1 MRTENKGLLAL
12 FSVRRGRWVYLF
24 SKMAYIE
31 SDGALNST
39 HSLTHLI
46 DWGLAL
52 PAQRTEYTGQVT
64 LELLTGIH
72 GKGYRLQ

>member
-1 MRTENKGLLAL
+1 
-12 FSVRRGRWVYLF
+12 
-24 SKMAYIE
+24 MAYIE